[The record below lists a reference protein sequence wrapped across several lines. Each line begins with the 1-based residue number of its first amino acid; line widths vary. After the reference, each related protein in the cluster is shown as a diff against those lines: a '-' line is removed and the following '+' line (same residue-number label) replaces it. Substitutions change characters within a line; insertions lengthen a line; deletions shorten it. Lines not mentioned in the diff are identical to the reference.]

1 MQARFLSLPLAA
13 LLLSSTILPGRC
25 DSLIRMAIQK
35 AYDDA
40 DAAANRKDANGASN
54 RFGNPQLKAQAN
66 SSLSRLL
73 QAVDSPNFSTRVVW
87 FAQPSGN
94 KQEAIVVIKQHF
106 QGILAKSHR
115 GSAALI
121 ASEGEFREFWAVN
134 NGQWQTMRSRLLS
147 IHRTLNG
154 HSVKSW

>member
-1 MQARFLSLPLAA
+1 MLARLLPLSLTA
-13 LLLSSTILPGRC
+13 LLLSLTILPGRC
-25 DSLIRMAIQK
+25 DSAARSAIQQ
-35 AYDDA
+35 AYNNA
-40 DAAANRKDANGASN
+40 DAAANRKDANGAAD
-54 RFGNPQLKAQAN
+54 RFGNPQLKSQAN

-73 QAVDSPNFSTRVVW
+73 QAVNSPDFSTKIVW

-106 QGILAKSHR
+106 LGILAKSHT
-115 GSAALI
+115 GSAAVI

-134 NGQWQTMRSRLLS
+134 NGQWRTMRSRLLS

-154 HSVKSW
+154 RPVKAW